1 MHGDHKVVRAEVYE
15 SHTFDGIHPAHLHC
29 LCGGTWSYSFNRQL
43 RDHIEELLE
52 SQVSNVPAISD
63 FLGKW
68 LYDPDTFVGDE
79 VSTGSSKTLI
89 SVKAESDRKPSSKY
103 ARDTLEMYGALI
115 DKKRDTVRLVLSTEQ
130 FLALIKGKC
139 RRCLAPYK
147 KGHKCAPNAKL
158 IKGIKDAQ

>member
-1 MHGDHKVVRAEVYE
+1 MVLGQTAFQEVHGDHKVVRAEVYE

-63 FLGKW
+63 FLGRW
-68 LYDPDTFVGDE
+68 LYDPDSVGDE

-103 ARDTLEMYGALI
+103 ARDTLECTAPLL
-115 DKKRDTVRLVLSTEQ
+115 T
-130 FLALIKGKC
+130 
-139 RRCLAPYK
+139 RREIL
-147 KGHKCAPNAKL
+147 
-158 IKGIKDAQ
+158 

>member
-1 MHGDHKVVRAEVYE
+1 M
-15 SHTFDGIHPAHLHC
+15 
-29 LCGGTWSYSFNRQL
+29 
-43 RDHIEELLE
+43 
-52 SQVSNVPAISD
+52 
-63 FLGKW
+63 
-68 LYDPDTFVGDE
+68 GDE

-103 ARDTLEMYGALI
+103 ARDTLEMYSALI